1 MAMNL
6 TAAKAAIEAAI
17 KTEAVAQYPTT
28 PNGDTTEADFAPLA
42 ELISVGVVAALQ
54 HILDNAETETDGE
67 AIL

>member
-6 TAAKAAIEAAI
+6 EIAVREISAAI
-17 KTEAVAQYPTT
+17 KTEAVVQYPST
-28 PNGDTTEADFAPLA
+28 PNGPTQEDDFSSLA
-42 ELISVGVVAALQ
+42 QLIAVGVIAGLQ